1 MTDEALDPIPLSA
14 LQHWCYCPRQCA
26 LIHIE
31 QVFAENLF
39 TQRGQ
44 ALHKRVDDPG
54 FELRDGLR
62 VERALPLFSDSL
74 GLVGKADVSV
84 PGREAV
90 VARVEVA
97 PGSRAGRHTHPGD
110 EISYISEGEV
120 DLLIDGQPPRT
131 LKAGETFVVPAGV
144 IHDAHNASNGTVKL
158 IGVYVVE
165 KGKPLATPA
174 P

>member
-1 MTDEALDPIPLSA
+1 MRHLLKPAALLCTSA
-14 LQHWCYCPRQCA
+14 LF
-26 LIHIE
+26 LISGS
-31 QVFAENLF
+31 AMA
-39 TQRGQ
+39 Q
-44 ALHKRVDDPG
+44 AS
-54 FELRDGLR
+54 GLSR
-62 VERALPLFSDSL
+62 TM
-74 GLVGKADVSV
+74 VGKADVSV

-90 VARVEVA
+90 VAKVEVA
-97 PGSRAGRHTHPGD
+97 PGARAGRHTHPGD

-131 LKAGETFVVPAGV
+131 LKAGESFVVPAGV
-144 IHDAHNASNGTVKL
+144 VHDAHNASSGTVKL